1 MTPSRPGRTG
11 SRGFTL
17 IELLVVIAII
27 AVLIALLLPAVQ
39 AAREAARRSQ
49 CVNNLKQLG
58 LAVMNYESSN
68 GSLPPTG
75 TVSPSGYPLQPIGN
89 FGMKTRLLP
98 FLEQGP
104 LFNTMNMT
112 YNGEAPQGQNDTILT
127 TQINAFLCPSDA
139 NIPTFLYTL
148 LNGSGS
154 KQVGYTSYPNNIGT
168 ITSNNG
174 GALDGPAYVMG
185 APLNPTGAQGGTVT
199 LASITD
205 GTSNTVIFSEFIRGK
220 ADTVSITGLH
230 QILTGSIA
238 YPATNTYVLPT
249 VYSNACQ
256 ASTTLSTVNTKG
268 CFWYNDKCGQGGGYS
283 HISTPN
289 LKACLFSNDTDA
301 FQGRTIVG
309 ASAYHPGGVNVGM
322 IDGSVRF
329 IKSTVNPITWW
340 ALASKAGG
348 EVISSDSY

>member
-1 MTPSRPGRTG
+1 MRR
-11 SRGFTL
+11 RGFTL

-39 AAREAARRSQ
+39 AAREAARRMQ

-75 TVSPSGYPLQPIGN
+75 TISPSGNPLSPIGN

-98 FLEQGP
+98 FIEQTA

-112 YNGEAPQGQNDTILT
+112 YNGEAPNGQNDTILT
-127 TQINAFLCPSDA
+127 TQINSFLCPSDG
-139 NIPTFLYTL
+139 NVPTFSYTMM
-148 LNGSGS
+148 NGSGA

-168 ITSNNG
+168 IASNNG
-174 GALDGPAYVMG
+174 GSFDGPAYIMG
-185 APLNPTGAQGGTVT
+185 APLNATGTQGGTVT
-199 LASITD
+199 LATITD
-205 GTSNTVIFSEFIRGK
+205 GTSNTVIFSEFIRGR
-220 ADTVSITGLH
+220 ADLVSTTGSQ
-230 QILTGSIA
+230 QILVASAA
-238 YPATNTYVLPT
+238 YPSTNTYVLPS
-249 VYSNACQ
+249 VYSLACQ
-256 ASTTLSTVNTKG
+256 SSTTLANSSLNLKG
-268 CFWYNDKCGQGGGYS
+268 CFWYNDKCSQGGGYS

-309 ASAYHPGGVNVGM
+309 ASSNHPGGVNVGM

-329 IKSTVNPITWW
+329 IKNTINPTTWW
-340 ALASKAGG
+340 ALSTKAGG
-348 EVISSDSY
+348 EVISADSY